1 VTPRQPLSSLN
12 RSVRLAYRFVFWAIV
27 LAALCNVLWA
37 LAADAAELT
46 REQAA
51 SASAYLLAHSTSHYP
66 LPPAAPEIHL
76 VPIQHLRDRV
86 CPGHSCAV
94 HGLQVENRIYLDE
107 ALDMSNLVHA
117 SILYHELVHY
127 LQWSARG
134 DAKDCQEYLERE
146 VEAYGLQIAV
156 LAKAGIAMR
165 LPHLPACS

>member
-1 VTPRQPLSSLN
+1 
-12 RSVRLAYRFVFWAIV
+12 VRRAYRLVFWAIA
-27 LAALCNVLWA
+27 LAAPCNVLWA
-37 LAADAAELT
+37 LAADAAGLT

-51 SASAYLLAHSTSHYP
+51 SLYLLARSTSHYP
-66 LPPAAPEIHL
+66 LPGAAPEIHL

-107 ALDMSNLVHA
+107 ALDMSNLLHA

-146 VEAYGLQIAV
+146 IEAYGLQIAV

-165 LPHLPACS
+165 LPHLLPCS